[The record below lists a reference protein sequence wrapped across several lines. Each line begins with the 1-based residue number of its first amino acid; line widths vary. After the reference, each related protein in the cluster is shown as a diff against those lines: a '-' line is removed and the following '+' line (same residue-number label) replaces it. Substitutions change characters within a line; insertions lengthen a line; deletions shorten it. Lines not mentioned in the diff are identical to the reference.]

1 MSKVIDKEFSAA
13 LEYLTDSRIRE
24 IVSSKSV
31 ARVPEWT
38 PEAMFVP
45 EILSKIKRARA
56 APALSRAA

>member
-31 ARVPEWT
+31 ARVRRRLINDLLCWIGRFTEDDGD
-38 PEAMFVP
+38 
-45 EILSKIKRARA
+45 LRR
-56 APALSRAA
+56 